1 MLDLAERHGSMI
13 SITGDPA
20 PNLLTDLD
28 QARVGKL
35 NPITLQER
43 YREVIGRREI
53 SWTIVAMP
61 NSAWAEQVFG
71 KPDVDPLWRAI
82 EKAVRLDSAD
92 PVAEWNAHIE
102 RLDAIAT
109 ALAERHFDAIHYRGP
124 GTDLTVGLLPGSKWM
139 CANFHTSFGVRHV
152 PNLPTE
158 EVFTTPDRRRAEGFV
173 RATRPLSLI
182 GSVVRDLELRFR
194 DGRIVDVRAGSG
206 ADIVRAE
213 IALDEGACSLGEIA
227 LVDES

>member
-1 MLDLAERHGSMI
+1 MWSASPARLLVFSQLETPDERSRAVA
-13 SITGDPA
+13 A
-20 PNLLTDLD
+20 PGP
-28 QARVGKL
+28 ARVGKL

-43 YREVIGRREI
+43 YREMIGRREI
-53 SWTIVAMP
+53 NWTIVAMP

-124 GTDLTVGLLPGSKWM
+124 GTDLTVGLLPGSHGVG
-139 CANFHTSFGVRHV
+139 ANF
-152 PNLPTE
+152 
-158 EVFTTPDRRRAEGFV
+158 
-173 RATRPLSLI
+173 
-182 GSVVRDLELRFR
+182 
-194 DGRIVDVRAGSG
+194 
-206 ADIVRAE
+206 
-213 IALDEGACSLGEIA
+213 
-227 LVDES
+227 